1 MTDSAYKMSP
11 EFEAG
16 PPLMVSVTAPSTL
29 PAGYT
34 LEAYVND
41 DNTRPFTCE
50 VPEGGVKEGETFM
63 VPLPPSTGNEI
74 INAPTGRWKDGLFDC
89 FSVGICHS
97 SLCCA
102 LWCSRIAMAQIMTR
116 LSLTWLGVPGHRIT
130 TQDTFKVVVLLVGAY
145 AIYDTALEIASLD
158 YTEDTMPPY
167 ITIMKSVGGS
177 LFSSG
182 PSTACA
188 RPARASAAST
198 RSPRSGAWAAR
209 TCAAR
214 CGAPA
219 APSARWPATR
229 ASTRRTPESAA
240 RRRGTLR
247 GPPLPSSAVAGGR
260 RAPEGRHQGS
270 CAPKRTAG
278 RSTLWRS
285 RKRTRKRTR
294 KPSKHKQYGNPS
306 VQKARSH

>member
-177 LFSSG
+177 LFSLWSLYSLCKTRQSVRRQYSIPEERCVGCEDLCCSLWCTCCTISQMARHTGEYETYPGVCCSSSG
-182 PSTACA
+182 HPK
-188 RPARASAAST
+188 
-198 RSPRSGAWAAR
+198 G
-209 TCAAR
+209 
-214 CGAPA
+214 
-219 APSARWPATR
+219 
-229 ASTRRTPESAA
+229 TPL
-240 RRRGTLR
+240 T
-247 GPPLPSSAVAGGR
+247 V
-260 RAPEGRHQGS
+260 
-270 CAPKRTAG
+270 
-278 RSTLWRS
+278 
-285 RKRTRKRTR
+285 
-294 KPSKHKQYGNPS
+294 
-306 VQKARSH
+306 